1 MGLTEMEVERCGYH
15 RLAAKGHMTDEELAA
30 ALSALDEDRLPSAN

>member
-1 MGLTEMEVERCGYH
+1 MEVERCGYH